1 MVLSAITKYVK
12 GGNTYY
18 SEVVAATYPYTGMRT
33 SNLTVDNLDIQWGE
47 ERTLK
52 PVFKFNDGT
61 VFDPTDDG
69 NEHHTSIFDF
79 FDFTFEKA
87 TNVSPYVSVDANGV
101 VKTKDASGNKAAVG
115 TTETFSITAAKKSTW
130 NDSTDGPWPFD
141 NTNYSTTATITV
153 IQKTSGFH
161 MTFYW
166 DPEYKQQVDPSE
178 YSLGTGDESSVT
190 IFSEKMYNGR
200 MIYAKPDEG
209 YTIYVA
215 AGINSGSVSNVSS
228 NSKKDGVNY
237 YKYTYNDPTDEYP
250 DAPIEFNGM
259 PILIE
264 DTEWGSSDTEKFFYL
279 NVHTYNNSTKTFE
292 GSPIKAKF
300 TVLNNNSRR
309 PSESGSPISLKPDT
323 NTDPLSTAQTVA
335 VVGAEGA
342 YVYGKFSTSN
352 TYTTPNLINEKGVL
366 GGVSSVAVFSTEVAG
381 RKISATQVK
390 QYSDGEYYIGGQVNL
405 TYTYRFATELNL
417 SSNSYYTNVTPST
430 KEMSEAETIDLNS
443 LIQSITYYNK
453 DEKKDIDIAST
464 VSNKAVTGVDA
475 NLEKTQKETVT
486 YEVAYRNGADGTG
499 ETDATRTT
507 VDNGIVTIGKHS
519 GQVIITM
526 TYPGGT
532 YEKKVNGR
540 TGVTATTSETF
551 TIYLTDPSEQIP
563 NITPTTRNFT
573 DEQAV
578 RVQAPSAWN
587 TLYMIQT
594 PTYASTDTEHKNPIY
609 DDVTYISSGEQKNC
623 FLLEKGEFVML
634 TLTESA
640 RVRAFAY
647 DQNVFTENNE
657 PTSTGTNTSKE
668 VYETYTKLAAL
679 QAPVL
684 SPSGNPHVR
693 TTKDLTVNVTLKDA
707 IAGLEVYYTTDGTDP
722 TTTTGELFNGSEKIK
737 ISGASTT
744 VKAIAYDPAT
754 GRISP
759 ITTGVYVY
767 TGNITQ
773 PKFYVKPDGGNWDE
787 GHIEG
792 TVVVGP
798 NDRVKI
804 EGPAGSTLYYTLDGS
819 TPTPGASREYDV
831 NDTSAPF
838 LIMKNTTGRA
848 LAILDDASSP
858 VTTVEFVLESD
869 LENLWEAVEETTPG
883 GKMANNDRYVVYGKS
898 TGNSSTK
905 AVKYLTATFGGMDNT
920 GWGHAD
926 ISESTKGTPLDG
938 VGSYS
943 IRNVIDAWDESGKE
957 PKNSSTLLHE
967 RTFKLPAQGDMV
979 RFEPERDGQLTIWLL
994 QQGGLN
1000 YTDDGEFCDAFI
1012 RLRPVYLFDEQG
1024 NSIPVSENRGIKS
1037 STRLSNNWDEL
1048 QGVGKW
1054 TEKGEKQLG
1063 VTNIY
1068 YTTEESNKI
1077 YAMYN
1082 DYLGGKGAGD
1092 AIEPFEV
1099 PDGDVKNM
1107 LSTLGLTGHGYVMPS
1122 GGYVRYN
1129 FDVKGGKSYY
1139 LFGFRT
1145 KLGVRGFRFQ
1155 PSDGQDVETLSNN
1168 VTMNDDTSD
1177 ATSGFDNNIC
1187 NVTYNRSFEAN
1198 TWAGITLP
1206 FSVSR
1211 TQLQKVFGNDVDVLH
1226 LDKTTSKSMDFKRH
1240 WYPMIV
1246 AGTPVLIKPSQKVTA
1261 AKFYGVHYEASSV
1274 TDVVPESGDYKM
1286 TGSFTQGSLKK
1297 GDYYI
1302 STAGTI
1308 KYLTVDNNNMKSCR
1322 SWFTPKSTG
1331 NARADLGIATFDAF
1345 AEDEW
1350 NVAGNPQPFVQKE
1363 DVVTY
1368 INGVEEDG
1376 IIQTN
1381 KPANVYTISGQLVR
1395 KNSTSLEG
1403 LPKGIYIVNGKKVAV
1418 K

>member
-1 MVLSAITKYVK
+1 
-12 GGNTYY
+12 
-18 SEVVAATYPYTGMRT
+18 
-33 SNLTVDNLDIQWGE
+33 
-47 ERTLK
+47 
-52 PVFKFNDGT
+52 
-61 VFDPTDDG
+61 
-69 NEHHTSIFDF
+69 
-79 FDFTFEKA
+79 
-87 TNVSPYVSVDANGV
+87 
-101 VKTKDASGNKAAVG
+101 
-115 TTETFSITAAKKSTW
+115 
-130 NDSTDGPWPFD
+130 
-141 NTNYSTTATITV
+141 
-153 IQKTSGFH
+153 
-161 MTFYW
+161 
-166 DPEYKQQVDPSE
+166 
-178 YSLGTGDESSVT
+178 
-190 IFSEKMYNGR
+190 
-200 MIYAKPDEG
+200 
-209 YTIYVA
+209 
-215 AGINSGSVSNVSS
+215 
-228 NSKKDGVNY
+228 
-237 YKYTYNDPTDEYP
+237 
-250 DAPIEFNGM
+250 
-259 PILIE
+259 
-264 DTEWGSSDTEKFFYL
+264 
-279 NVHTYNNSTKTFE
+279 
-292 GSPIKAKF
+292 
-300 TVLNNNSRR
+300 
-309 PSESGSPISLKPDT
+309 
-323 NTDPLSTAQTVA
+323 
-335 VVGAEGA
+335 
-342 YVYGKFSTSN
+342 
-352 TYTTPNLINEKGVL
+352 
-366 GGVSSVAVFSTEVAG
+366 
-381 RKISATQVK
+381 
-390 QYSDGEYYIGGQVNL
+390 
-405 TYTYRFATELNL
+405 
-417 SSNSYYTNVTPST
+417 
-430 KEMSEAETIDLNS
+430 
-443 LIQSITYYNK
+443 
-453 DEKKDIDIAST
+453 
-464 VSNKAVTGVDA
+464 
-475 NLEKTQKETVT
+475 
-486 YEVAYRNGADGTG
+486 
-499 ETDATRTT
+499 
-507 VDNGIVTIGKHS
+507 
-519 GQVIITM
+519 M

-551 TIYLTDPSEQIP
+551 TIYITDPSEQIP

-578 RVQAPSAWN
+578 RVQAPTTWDV
-587 TLYMIQT
+587 LYMIEPST
-594 PTYASTDTEHKNPIY
+594 GTDGNGKPTFANPAFDSSDT
-609 DDVTYISSGEQKNC
+609 SSRNC
-623 FLLEKGEFVML
+623 TLLKAGEFVML
-634 TLTESA
+634 TITNTSK
-640 RVRAFAY
+640 VRAFAF
-647 DQNVFTENNE
+647 NPNNTAE
-657 PTSTGTNTSKE
+657 TSKE

-773 PKFYVKPDGGNWDE
+773 PKFYVKPYGGNWDG
-787 GHIEG
+787 GHTEG

-819 TPTPGASREYDV
+819 TPTPGASREFDV

-883 GKMANNDRYVVYGKS
+883 GKMANTDRYVVYGKS

-943 IRNVIDAWDESGKE
+943 IRNVKDAWDESGKE
-957 PKNSSTLLHE
+957 PKNTSTLALHD

-1000 YTDDGEFCDAFI
+1000 YTDDGEFCDAFM

-1024 NSIPVSENRGIKS
+1024 NSIAVSSNRGIKS
-1037 STRLSNNWDEL
+1037 SARLSSNWDEL
-1048 QGVGKW
+1048 QGVDKW
-1054 TEKGEKQLG
+1054 TPKGKTQNG

-1068 YTTEESNKI
+1068 YEIEESNKI

-1082 DYLGGKGAGD
+1082 TYLTEKGKGTGD

-1099 PDGDVKNM
+1099 PDGEVKNL
-1107 LSTLGLTGHGYVMPS
+1107 LSGLGLTGHGYVMPS

-1155 PSDGQDVETLSNN
+1155 PTSET
-1168 VTMNDDTSD
+1168 VTKSVTVADNTADIV
-1177 ATSGFDNNIC
+1177 ATIKAGKTGGTIAADEIC
-1187 NVTYNRSFEAN
+1187 NVTYTRKF
-1198 TWAGITLP
+1198 TKDKWAGVVFP
-1206 FSVSR
+1206 FSVSFA
-1211 TQLQKVFGNDVDVLH
+1211 QMKKVFGDLVDVIH
-1226 LDKTTSKSMDFKRH
+1226 LESVNNDNINLKRH

-1246 AGTPVLIKPSQKVTA
+1246 AGTPVLIKPSKDM
-1261 AKFYGVHYEASSV
+1261 GESV
-1274 TDVVPESGDYKM
+1274 TFEGVRIEAESVTELAPAGSTYKM
-1286 TGSFTQGSLKK
+1286 TGTFTPSTIGH
-1297 GDYYI
+1297 GCYYI
-1302 STAGTI
+1302 SGGALSYRSASIAANTNA
-1308 KYLTVDNNNMKSCR
+1308 CR
-1322 SWFTPKSTG
+1322 SWLTPVDGQARPDLRMFT
-1331 NARADLGIATFDAF
+1331 ADAF
-1345 AEDEW
+1345 GADEW